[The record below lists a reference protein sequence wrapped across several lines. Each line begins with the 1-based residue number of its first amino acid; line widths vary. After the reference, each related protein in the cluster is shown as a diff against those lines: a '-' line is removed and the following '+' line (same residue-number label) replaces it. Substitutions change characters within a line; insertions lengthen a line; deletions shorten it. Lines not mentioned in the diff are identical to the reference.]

1 MRGFPAGFPVD
12 TSRLVENYQTPIP
25 GQTER
30 VITYDSTSSAASLR
44 QRYLDWLAAHDYE
57 VVKEKNAEVAAS
69 LAALNKQQKDLI
81 VLIFPRQSSQGSRVQ
96 VITHY

>member
-1 MRGFPAGFPVD
+1 M
-12 TSRLVENYQTPIP
+12 PIP